1 MNKCTHDQGNAKL
14 LLTETL
20 WDRFRFKICRGFL
33 NTIIYFCKDRMFLWT
48 VSFVVNSSS
57 DRFTHLSF
65 QKLFTRILIF
75 PLICMLYHIFL
86 QLLQQQLRI
95 IHLVHSQNLPET
107 FFCKIFFWKFWDRTK
122 GMIPSSHHSHLI
134 RAFSIPECY
143 PLLSLMS

>member
-14 LLTETL
+14 LLNETL

-75 PLICMLYHIFL
+75 PLICMLN
-86 QLLQQQLRI
+86 I
-95 IHLVHSQNLPET
+95 IYFCSCCNNNLGS
-107 FFCKIFFWKFWDRTK
+107 FIWYIHKIFRKHFFAKY
-122 GMIPSSHHSHLI
+122 
-134 RAFSIPECY
+134 FSGNFGTVLKE
-143 PLLSLMS
+143 